1 MNIFK
6 NSSLYKLNSFGV
18 KHKSKYLI
26 EIKRKED
33 ISFIINNKD
42 LINEKI
48 IIVGGGSNILFTKD
62 FDGIVLLNKILGI
75 TKLDEDKN
83 FIKIRVGSGE
93 KWDKFVSYCVD
104 NNYYG
109 IENLSLI
116 PGSVGAAPIQNI
128 GAYGVEIKDFIDN
141 VQGYDLEEK
150 EEKIYSRELC
160 CFEYRNS
167 IFKKEKKNKFF
178 ITHVEFIL
186 NKKPNYILTYKDL
199 NNLNRDKISLKY
211 LRDKVIEIRNS
222 KLPNPEKLGNAGSFF
237 KNPIINLSL
246 FGSIKLE
253 YDDISCHKIGEN
265 KIKLSAAWLIEKC
278 GWKGK
283 VLDKIGVYKKH
294 ALVLVNYG
302 EESGNKIKK
311 LSKEISKSVEKKF
324 GIILE
329 EEVNII

>member
-75 TKLDEDKN
+75 NKLDEDKN

-93 KWDKFVSYCVD
+93 NWDKFVSYCVD

-237 KNPIINLSL
+237 KNPIIKLSL
-246 FGSIKLE
+246 FDSIKLE
-253 YDDISCHKIGEN
+253 YDDISGHKIGEN
-265 KIKLSAAWLIEKC
+265 NIKLSAAWLIEKC

-311 LSKEISKSVEKKF
+311 LSEEISKSVEKKF

>member
-75 TKLDEDKN
+75 NKLDEDKN

-93 KWDKFVSYCVD
+93 NWDKFVSYCVD

-199 NNLNRDKISLKY
+199 NNLNHDKISLKY

-237 KNPIINLSL
+237 KNPIIKLSL
-246 FGSIKLE
+246 FDSIKLE
-253 YDDISCHKIGEN
+253 YDDISGHKIGEN

-311 LSKEISKSVEKKF
+311 LSEEISKSVEKKF

>member
-93 KWDKFVSYCVD
+93 NWDKFVSYCVD

-237 KNPIINLSL
+237 KNPIIKLSL
-246 FGSIKLE
+246 FDSIKLE
-253 YDDISCHKIGEN
+253 YDDISGHKIGEN
-265 KIKLSAAWLIEKC
+265 NIKLSAAWLIEKC

-311 LSKEISKSVEKKF
+311 LSEEISKSVEKKF
-324 GIILE
+324 DIILE
-329 EEVNII
+329 EEVNVI

>member
-75 TKLDEDKN
+75 NKLDEDKN

-93 KWDKFVSYCVD
+93 NWDKFVSYCVD

-246 FGSIKLE
+246 FESIKLE
-253 YDDISCHKIGEN
+253 YDDISGHKIGEN

-311 LSKEISKSVEKKF
+311 LSEEISKSVEKKF

>member
-93 KWDKFVSYCVD
+93 NWDKFVSYCVD

-237 KNPIINLSL
+237 KNPIIKLSL
-246 FGSIKLE
+246 FDSIKLE
-253 YDDISCHKIGEN
+253 YDDISGHKIGEN

>member
-93 KWDKFVSYCVD
+93 NWDKFVSYCVD

-246 FGSIKLE
+246 FESIKLE
-253 YDDISCHKIGEN
+253 YDDISGHKIGEN

-311 LSKEISKSVEKKF
+311 LSEEISKSVEKKF

>member
-75 TKLDEDKN
+75 NKLDEDKN

-93 KWDKFVSYCVD
+93 NWDKFVSYCVD

-199 NNLNRDKISLKY
+199 NNLNHDKISLKY

-237 KNPIINLSL
+237 KNPIIKLSL
-246 FGSIKLE
+246 FDSIKLE
-253 YDDISCHKIGEN
+253 YDDISGHKIGEN

>member
-1 MNIFK
+1 MNILK

-26 EIKRKED
+26 KIKRKD
-33 ISFIINNKD
+33 D
-42 LINEKI
+42 LPLILDDKGLLNEKK

-62 FDGIVLLNKILGI
+62 FNGIVLLNKILGI
-75 TKLDEDKN
+75 NKIDEGKD
-83 FIKIRVGSGE
+83 FVKIRVGSGE
-93 KWDKFVSYCVD
+93 DWDKFVSYCVD

-150 EEKIYSRELC
+150 KEKIYSRELC
-160 CFEYRNS
+160 RFEYRSS
-167 IFKKEKKNKFF
+167 IFKTKKKNKFF

-199 NNLNRDKISLKY
+199 NNLNQDKISLKS

-222 KLPNPEKLGNAGSFF
+222 KLPNPDKLGNAGSFF
-237 KNPIINLSL
+237 KNPIIGLSL
-246 FGSIKLE
+246 FDSIKSE
-253 YDDISCHKIGEN
+253 YDGISGHKIGEN
-265 KIKLSAAWLIEKC
+265 NIKLSAAWLIEKC

-311 LSKEISKSVEKKF
+311 LSEEISKSVEKKF
-324 GIILE
+324 NIKLE
-329 EEVNII
+329 EEVNVI

>member
-1 MNIFK
+1 MNILK

-93 KWDKFVSYCVD
+93 NWDKFVSYCVD

-160 CFEYRNS
+160 CFKYRNS

-237 KNPIINLSL
+237 KNPIIKLSL
-246 FGSIKLE
+246 FDSIKLE
-253 YDDISCHKIGEN
+253 YDDISGHKIGEN

-311 LSKEISKSVEKKF
+311 LSEEISKSVEKKF

>member
-1 MNIFK
+1 M
-6 NSSLYKLNSFGV
+6 G
-18 KHKSKYLI
+18 
-26 EIKRKED
+26 
-33 ISFIINNKD
+33 IN
-42 LINEKI
+42 
-48 IIVGGGSNILFTKD
+48 
-62 FDGIVLLNKILGI
+62 
-75 TKLDEDKN
+75 KLDEKKN

-93 KWDKFVSYCVD
+93 NWDKFVSYCVD

-160 CFEYRNS
+160 CFKYRNS

-199 NNLNRDKISLKY
+199 NNLNRHKISLKY

-222 KLPNPEKLGNAGSFF
+222 KLPNTEKLGNAGSFF
-237 KNPIINLSL
+237 KNPIIKLSL
-246 FGSIKLE
+246 FDSIKLE
-253 YDDISCHKIGEN
+253 YDDISGHKIGEN

-311 LSKEISKSVEKKF
+311 LSEEISKSVERKF

>member
-1 MNIFK
+1 MNILK

-26 EIKRKED
+26 KIKRKD
-33 ISFIINNKD
+33 DLPLILDNKD
-42 LINEKI
+42 LLNEKK

-62 FDGIVLLNKILGI
+62 FNGIVLLNKILGI
-75 TKLDEDKN
+75 NKIDEGKD
-83 FIKIRVGSGE
+83 FVKIRVGSGE
-93 KWDKFVSYCVD
+93 DWDKFVSYCVD

-150 EEKIYSRELC
+150 EEKIYNRELC
-160 CFEYRNS
+160 LFEYRNS
-167 IFKKEKKNKFF
+167 IFKKKKKNKFF

-186 NKKPNYILTYKDL
+186 NKKPNYILTYKVL
-199 NNLNRDKISLKY
+199 NNLNRDKISLKS

-222 KLPNPEKLGNAGSFF
+222 KLPNPDKLGNAGSFF
-237 KNPIINLSL
+237 KNPIIKLSL
-246 FGSIKLE
+246 FDSIKSE
-253 YDDISCHKIGEN
+253 YEDISGHKIGEN
-265 KIKLSAAWLIEKC
+265 NIKLSAAWLIEKC

-302 EESGNKIKK
+302 EESGDKIKK

-329 EEVNII
+329 EEVNVI

>member
-93 KWDKFVSYCVD
+93 NWDKFVSYCVD

-237 KNPIINLSL
+237 KNPIIKLSL
-246 FGSIKLE
+246 FDSIKLE
-253 YDDISCHKIGEN
+253 YDDISGHKIGEN

-311 LSKEISKSVEKKF
+311 LSEEISKSVEKKF

>member
-1 MNIFK
+1 MNILK
-6 NSSLYKLNSFGV
+6 NSSLHKLNSFGV

-26 EIKRKED
+26 EIKRKDD
-33 ISFIINNKD
+33 ISSIISSKK
-42 LINEKI
+42 LRNEKI

-75 TKLDEDKN
+75 DILDEDKD

-93 KWDKFVSYCVD
+93 NWDEFVSYCVE

-141 VQGYDLEEK
+141 VIGYDLEERK
-150 EEKIYSRELC
+150 EKTYNREFC
-160 CFEYRNS
+160 YFEYRNS

-178 ITHVEFIL
+178 ITHVDFIL
-186 NKKPNYILTYKDL
+186 NKKPNYILNYKDL
-199 NNLNRDKISLKY
+199 NNLDKDTISLKS

-222 KLPNPEKLGNAGSFF
+222 KLPNPNKLGNAGSFF
-237 KNPIINLSL
+237 KNPIIKISL
-246 FGSIKLE
+246 FNNIKSE
-253 YDDISCHKIGEN
+253 YVDVSGFKIGEN
-265 KIKLSAAWLIEKC
+265 NIKLSAAWLIEKC

-302 EESGNKIKK
+302 EKSGNKIKK
-311 LSKEISKSVEKKF
+311 LSEEISKSVEEKF
-324 GIILE
+324 NIKLE
-329 EEVNII
+329 AEVNII

>member
-75 TKLDEDKN
+75 NKLDEDKN

-93 KWDKFVSYCVD
+93 NWDKFVSYCVD

-246 FGSIKLE
+246 FESIKLE
-253 YDDISCHKIGEN
+253 YDDISGHKIGEN